1 MPAYLPIPKG
11 LQVPDQPEFEMPVT
25 FEVRDNMLY
34 ALAVGGMP
42 IPEEGAEPEED
53 MEMEME
59 MEQEGGE
66 NADMDFMSAVESAMK
81 KPQPK

>member
-1 MPAYLPIPKG
+1 MPASIPIPEG
-11 LQVPDQPEFEMPVT
+11 LQIPDQPEFEMPVT

-42 IPEEGAEPEED
+42 IPEEGEEPEED
-53 MEMEME
+53 MQME

>member
-1 MPAYLPIPKG
+1 MPASIPIPEG
-11 LQVPDQPEFEMPVT
+11 LQIPDQPEFEMPVT

-42 IPEEGAEPEED
+42 IPDGGDEPEE
-53 MEMEME
+53 EMP

>member
-1 MPAYLPIPKG
+1 MPAYIPIPEG

-34 ALAVGGMP
+34 ALTIDGMP
-42 IPEEGAEPEED
+42 IPKEGEKPEKE
-53 MEMEME
+53 MEVEMEMG
-59 MEQEGGE
+59 QEGGK
-66 NADMDFMSAVESAMK
+66 NTDMDFMSAVESAMK

>member
-1 MPAYLPIPKG
+1 MPAYIPMPEG

-42 IPEEGAEPEED
+42 IPEEGEAPEE
-53 MEMEME
+53 EMERE
-59 MEQEGGE
+59 MEQEGGA
-66 NADMDFMSAVESAMK
+66 NTDMDFMSAVESAMK